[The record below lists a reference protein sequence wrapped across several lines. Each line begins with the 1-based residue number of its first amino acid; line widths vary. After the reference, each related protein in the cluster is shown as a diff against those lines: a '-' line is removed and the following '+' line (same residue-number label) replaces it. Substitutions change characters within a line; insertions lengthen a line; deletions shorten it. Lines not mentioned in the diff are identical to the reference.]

1 MSSIAPNTEIILIK
15 APIESDNLNHLNFAN
30 RQAQLNYFQSLPRL
44 TYEKYTYVR
53 QNSSVTISGDADTI
67 MRYNYMMYKNT
78 SYGNKWIFA
87 FITNVTYQGN
97 DVCTVQFRTDVFNT
111 WYFDITFKPSYIERE
126 HTNNDAIGANILNE
140 DTSEGEYICNAGTEI
155 PIYNVND
162 GYWIAVQCSDAP
174 GAIKTVLDTDA
185 RVYGGVQQ
193 GAWLFLI
200 DGVGAGAAAN
210 FDQIIE
216 WFNATNKIDAI
227 MGMYIVPRAFAPD
240 AQDISV
246 TGLSYHAVISKLPK
260 STMPYVMGN
269 ASVSINTTLDGYT
282 PRNNRLYCYPY
293 NYIKLSNHAGN
304 DTVLRWEE
312 FYTNDHHAEFYVH
325 AVPNQGVDS
334 RIIPKYYKMN
344 SENIHA
350 FYDYG
355 LTGGKLPC
363 VSWKSDYYLNWQA
376 TNGVNIADNTV
387 SYVQDTAKNN
397 IGSELGAFDYAKTTD
412 PNYMTGKALGYAQ
425 VGMAGVSG
433 AGQFVRSV
441 INDITGAGFK
451 AYMTPD
457 TVKGTQNVGDL
468 SFAERMN
475 TFSVQKMSIKAN
487 MAAILDQYFDMFGY
501 KCLKVKAPNINGRR
515 NWNYVKTKMCN
526 IEGDIPQVDMQELKN
541 IFNNGVTIWHN
552 PQTFLDY
559 TQNNAII

>member
-30 RQAQLNYFQSLPRL
+30 RQAQLNYFQSLPHL

-111 WYFDITFKPSYIERE
+111 WYFDITFKYCYIERE
-126 HTNNDAIGANILNE
+126 HTNNDAIGANTLNE
-140 DTSEGEYICNAGTEI
+140 EIGESEFVCNAGTEI
-155 PIYNVND
+155 PIVDRQDY
-162 GYWIAVQCSDAP
+162 YIAIQCSDAP
-174 GAIKTVLDTDA
+174 ATIKNYLRGTQ
-185 RVYGGVQQ
+185 RVYGGVRS
-193 GAWLFLI
+193 GAWIFLLEA
-200 DGVGAGAAAN
+200 VGAGTNTN
-210 FDQIIE
+210 FDNLIKWFDAENKTNAII
-216 WFNATNKIDAI
+216 A
-227 MGMYIVPRAFAPD
+227 MYVCPKAFAPNAVVASLSD
-240 AQDISV
+240 GSNGADI
-246 TGLSYHAVISKLPK
+246 YALPT
-260 STMPYVMGN
+260 SLTAYTTD
-269 ASVSINTTLDGYT
+269 SRTISINTTLDGYT
-282 PRNNRLYCYPY
+282 PRNNRLFCYPF

-312 FYTNDHHAEFYVH
+312 FKTTNHDATFITHAI
-325 AVPNQGVDS
+325 PNQGIDS
-334 RIIPKYYKMN
+334 RIIPKYYKYN

-355 LTGGKLPC
+355 LTGGKMPLI
-363 VSWKSDYYLNWQA
+363 SWQSDYYLNWQA

-387 SYVQDTAKNN
+387 RYVQDTAKNN
-397 IGSELGAFDYAKTTD
+397 VGSDLGAFDYDKTTD
-412 PNYMTGKALGYAQ
+412 PNYMTGKALGLAQ
-425 VGMAGVSG
+425 TGMAIASS
-433 AGQFVRSV
+433 AGQFVKS
-441 INDITGAGFK
+441 IMSDISGAGYK

-457 TVKGTQNVGDL
+457 TIKGCANIGDL
-468 SFAERMN
+468 NFADTMA
-475 TFSVQKMSIKAN
+475 TFSVQKMSIKAE
-487 MAAILDQYFDMFGY
+487 MARIVDDYFDRFGY
-501 KCLKVKAPNINGRR
+501 KCLRDKMPNINGRR
-515 NWNYVKTKMCN
+515 NWNYVKTKVCN